1 MAHETGAD
9 NKEKHVMKI
18 EAVVVDVDGTITDEK
33 RRLNLRAV
41 ELIRRIE
48 EKGIK
53 VILATGNIAC
63 VAETLSIFIGTSGGL
78 IIENGGIIELSDK
91 KTKIVLADDKEVR
104 RAFEYLLKNY
114 NVKPVPRIELRKT
127 DLAILRDNI
136 DVETVRKALKNFK
149 VKVVDSG
156 FAIHI
161 MSEHVNKGYALKKL
175 AEYEKLNLKN
185 VVAIGDNE
193 NDREML
199 KGAGYSI
206 AVANR
211 SLDADY
217 VTKRRLGEGGAEAL
231 MHVLKMIN
239 DRIEVMEK

>member
-1 MAHETGAD
+1 MLGEVAEKMVKKTGAD
-9 NKEKHVMKI
+9 NKKRNAMKI
-18 EAVVVDVDGTITDEK
+18 DAVVLDVDGTITDEK
-33 RRLNLRAV
+33 RRLNLKAV
-41 ELIRRIE
+41 ELIRKIE

-91 KTKIVLADDKEVR
+91 KTKIVLANDREVR

-127 DLAILRDNI
+127 DLAILRENI
-136 DVETVRKALKNFK
+136 DAETVRKALRNFK

-161 MSEHVNKGYALKKL
+161 MSENVNKGYALVKL
-175 AEYEKLNLKN
+175 AEIEGINLEN
-185 VVAIGDNE
+185 VVAIGDSE

-199 KGAGYSI
+199 EVAGYSI
-206 AVANR
+206 AVGN
-211 SLDADY
+211 STLGADY
-217 VTKRRLGEGGAEAL
+217 VTKNSLGEGGAEAL
-231 MHVLKMIN
+231 MHVLKMI
-239 DRIEVMEK
+239 E